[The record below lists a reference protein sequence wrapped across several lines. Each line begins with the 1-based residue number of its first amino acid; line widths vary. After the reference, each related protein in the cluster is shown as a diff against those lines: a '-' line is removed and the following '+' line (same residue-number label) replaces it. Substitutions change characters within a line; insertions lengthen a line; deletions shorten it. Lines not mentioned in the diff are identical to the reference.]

1 MTTAQHQAMEASLE
15 TISIDVTPI
24 VFERFF
30 ATYPQQKG
38 NFYVPEVSCGR
49 MVNESV
55 SILLGLAADERWA
68 PPAIENFMG
77 LHRANYDPISLSE
90 YGRFLDLL
98 VDVLAEVAGSDW
110 TEAAEAA
117 WREQA
122 ERFKAHI
129 AAELERGLAQ
139 TAGFRP

>member
-1 MTTAQHQAMEASLE
+1 MKAAQHQAMEASLE

-30 ATYPQQKG
+30 AAYPQQKG

-49 MVNESV
+49 MVNESI

-68 PPAIENFMG
+68 RPAIENFMG
-77 LHRANYDPISLSE
+77 LHRANYDPISVEE

-98 VDVLAEVAGSDW
+98 VDVLAETAGAAW
-110 TEAAEAA
+110 GEAADHA
-117 WREQA
+117 WRDQA
-122 ERFKAHI
+122 ERFKGLI
-129 AAELERGLAQ
+129 AKELGRVPA
-139 TAGFRP
+139 

>member
-1 MTTAQHQAMEASLE
+1 MTNSQHRAMEASLE
-15 TISIDVTPI
+15 DISINVTPI

-30 ATYPQQKG
+30 ATYPAQKG

-77 LHRANYDPISLSE
+77 LHRANYDPISIEE

-98 VDVLAEVAGSDW
+98 VDVLAESAGQAW
-110 TEAAEAA
+110 TAAADEGWRAQAA
-117 WREQA
+117 
-122 ERFKAHI
+122 RFKTLI
-129 AAELERGLAQ
+129 AQELHRALA
-139 TAGFRP
+139 

>member
-1 MTTAQHQAMEASLE
+1 MTTTQHQAMEASLE
-15 TISIDVTPI
+15 AISIDVTPL

-30 ATYPQQKG
+30 ATYPRQKG

-77 LHRANYDPISLSE
+77 LHRANYDPISLDE

-98 VDVLAEVAGSDW
+98 VDVLAETAGPAW
-110 TEAAEAA
+110 NEAADAA
-117 WREQA
+117 WRAQA
-122 ERFKAHI
+122 ERFKRLI
-129 AAELERGLAQ
+129 AKELGRVPA
-139 TAGFRP
+139 